1 MDPDDRQPL
10 TSGLAREES
19 TPPVLVQGV
28 LPADGVSF
36 LQPPP
41 PTQHDSN
48 PVVLAALA
56 SHSFA
61 LLLVLALQIAVH
73 ERDQIAASYPSL
85 ASPLEHLCEP
95 LNCSVKAL
103 RRIEAIVIDSSSFTR
118 VGGSV
123 FRLSVSLKNMAGLA
137 LALPSIELTL
147 TDAQDNVLVRRVFE
161 PEDLLTGAEAI
172 KAGSEWS
179 PSLEVVLASPVATAV
194 NGYRLVA
201 FYP

>member
-10 TSGLAREES
+10 TPGLEGEES
-19 TPPVLVQGV
+19 IPPVLVQGV

-41 PTQHDSN
+41 LTQQDSN

-56 SHSFA
+56 SLSFA
-61 LLLVLALQIAVH
+61 LLLVLVLQIAVH
-73 ERDQIAASYPSL
+73 ERDLIAASYPRL

-103 RRIEAIVIDSSSFTR
+103 RRIEAIVIDSSSFAR
-118 VGGSV
+118 VGGNV

-137 LALPSIELTL
+137 LALPAIELTL
-147 TDAQDNVLVRRVFE
+147 TDAQDNVLVRRVLE
-161 PEDLLTGAEAI
+161 PQDLLTGAEAI
-172 KAGSEWS
+172 EAGSEWS
-179 PSLEVVLASPVATAV
+179 PSLEVALASPVATAV